1 MLSIVLRVLPIEAP
15 SADLSRVHVVPA
27 KIVARR
33 NRPISSLHEVRLFAN
48 TRVPEMRGGMVNY
61 SALFRSALV
70 ALLRNKMRSVLTVLG
85 ITIGIAAVICV
96 VAIGKAGQA
105 RVEQQLNNLG
115 DNFVWVEAGGRAVN
129 GVRTGT
135 HDTKTLVMADAIAI
149 KNQVSLIKSVSPN
162 VDDPVQVVYGNQN
175 WHTSYRGVSP
185 EYFEIKRWDLDQGA
199 IFSADDVDRAADVC
213 VIGRTVRDQLF
224 GVEDPVGKVIRVNGL
239 PCKVVATLHPKG
251 LSLSG
256 QDQDDTI
263 IIPYTT
269 AQKKLKGITWLD
281 DILCSAVSQEVVK
294 MAGQEATAVLRDRH
308 HLRPEEE
315 DDFNI
320 RNPEDIIQAQLD
332 ASKTLTILLIAI
344 ASVSLIVGGI
354 GIMNVML
361 VSVTERT
368 REIGVRVAVGAT
380 EAAIQLQF
388 LGESI
393 MLSLVGGAAGVLFG
407 IFGSYLVGQTLQ
419 WPIQMSA
426 ESIVVAALFSIAVGV
441 FFGYYPAR
449 KASLLDPIEALRYE

>member
-1 MLSIVLRVLPIEAP
+1 
-15 SADLSRVHVVPA
+15 
-27 KIVARR
+27 
-33 NRPISSLHEVRLFAN
+33 
-48 TRVPEMRGGMVNY
+48 VNY
-61 SALFRSALV
+61 VALLRSALV

-115 DNFVWVEAGGRAVN
+115 DNFVWIEAGGRAVN

-135 HDTKTLVMADAIAI
+135 HGTKSLVLADAVAI
-149 KNQVSLIKSVSPN
+149 KNQIPLIKNVAPNSDGSV
-162 VDDPVQVVYGNQN
+162 QIIYGNQN
-175 WHTSYRGVSP
+175 WFTHFRGVSP
-185 EYFEIKRWDLDQGA
+185 EFFDIKRWPTEQGA
-199 IFSADDVDRAADVC
+199 AFTQDDVERSADVC

-224 GVEDPVGKVIRVNGL
+224 GVEDPIGKVIRVKDL
-239 PCKVVATLHPKG
+239 PCKVIGTLAPKG
-251 LSLSG
+251 LAVSG

-263 IIPYTT
+263 ILPYTT
-269 AQKKLKGITWLD
+269 VMKKIKGNPWLD
-281 DILCSAVSQEVVK
+281 DILCSAVSPEAVK
-294 MAGQEATAVLRDRH
+294 IAGQEAAALLRDRH

-320 RNPEDIIQAQLD
+320 RNPEDIIQAQLE
-332 ASKTLTILLIAI
+332 ASKTLTVLLIAI
-344 ASVSLIVGGI
+344 ASISLIVGGI

-380 EAAIQLQF
+380 EEAIRLQF
-388 LGESI
+388 LGESV
-393 MLSLVGGAAGVLFG
+393 MLSLVGGAAGVLG
-407 IFGSYLVGQTLQ
+407 GVLGSYLVGQTLH
-419 WPIQMSA
+419 WPMPISLQA
-426 ESIVVAALFSIAVGV
+426 VVIAALFSVVVGV

>member
-1 MLSIVLRVLPIEAP
+1 
-15 SADLSRVHVVPA
+15 
-27 KIVARR
+27 
-33 NRPISSLHEVRLFAN
+33 
-48 TRVPEMRGGMVNY
+48 VNY
-61 SALFRSALV
+61 TGLLRSALV
-70 ALLRNKMRSVLTVLG
+70 AVLRNKLRSVLTVLG

-135 HDTKTLVMADAIAI
+135 HGTKSLVYADAVAI

-162 VDDPVQVVYGNQN
+162 VDGNIQIIYANQN
-175 WHTSYRGVSP
+175 WYTRYRGVSP
-185 EYFEIKRWDLDQGA
+185 EYFDIARWYIDQGA
-199 IFSADDVDRAADVC
+199 AFSQDDVDLAADVC

-224 GVEDPVGKVIRVNGL
+224 GVDDPVGKVMRVKDL
-239 PCKVVATLHPKG
+239 PCKIVGTMIPKG
-251 LSLSG
+251 LSMSG
-256 QDQDDTI
+256 QDQDDI
-263 IIPYTT
+263 IIMPYTT
-269 AQKKLKGITWLD
+269 AMKKISGITWLD
-281 DILCSAVSQEVVK
+281 DILCSAVSQASVK
-294 MAGQEATAVLRDRH
+294 PAGQEAAAILRDRH

-320 RNPEDIIQAQLD
+320 RNPEDIIQAQLE
-332 ASKTLTILLIAI
+332 ASKTLTVLLIAI
-344 ASVSLIVGGI
+344 ASISLIVGGI

-380 EAAIQLQF
+380 EEAIQLQF
-388 LGESI
+388 LGESV
-393 MLSLVGGAAGVLFG
+393 MLSLVGGGAGVLFG
-407 IFGSYLVGQTLQ
+407 IVGSYLVGKTLQ
-419 WPIQMSA
+419 WPMEMSIEA
-426 ESIVVAALFSIAVGV
+426 VVVAALFSAAVGV

-449 KASLLDPIEALRYE
+449 TASLLDPIEALRYE

>member
-1 MLSIVLRVLPIEAP
+1 
-15 SADLSRVHVVPA
+15 
-27 KIVARR
+27 
-33 NRPISSLHEVRLFAN
+33 
-48 TRVPEMRGGMVNY
+48 VNY
-61 SALFRSALV
+61 TALLRSALV
-70 ALLRNKMRSVLTVLG
+70 ALLRNKMRSILTVLG

-135 HDTKTLVMADAIAI
+135 HGTKTLVLADAVAI
-149 KNQVSLIKSVSPN
+149 KSQIPLIKSVSPN
-162 VDDPVQVVYGNQN
+162 VDGSVQIIYANQN
-175 WHTSYRGVSP
+175 WFTRFRGVSP
-185 EYFEIKRWDLDQGA
+185 EYFDIKRWFLDQGA
-199 IFSADDVDRAADVC
+199 AFSQDDVERAADVC
-213 VIGRTVRDQLF
+213 VIGRTVRDTLF
-224 GVEDPVGKVIRVNGL
+224 GAEDPIGKVIRVKEL
-239 PCKVVATLHPKG
+239 PCKVIGTLVPKG
-251 LSLSG
+251 LSVSG
-256 QDQDDTI
+256 QDEDDAI
-263 IIPYTT
+263 LMPYTT
-269 AQKKLKGITWLD
+269 VQKKIKGITWLD
-281 DILCSAVSQEVVK
+281 DILCSAVSQDAVK
-294 MAGQEATAVLRDRH
+294 IAGQEAGALLRDRH
-308 HLRPEEE
+308 HLRAEEE

-320 RNPEDIIQAQLD
+320 RNPEDIIQAQLE

-344 ASVSLIVGGI
+344 ASISLIVGGI

-380 EAAIQLQF
+380 EEAIQLQF
-388 LGESI
+388 LGESV

-407 IFGSYLVGQTLQ
+407 IVGSYLVGQTLH
-419 WPIQMSA
+419 WPMQMSFEA
-426 ESIVVAALFSIAVGV
+426 VLVAALFSVAVGV

>member
-1 MLSIVLRVLPIEAP
+1 M
-15 SADLSRVHVVPA
+15 
-27 KIVARR
+27 
-33 NRPISSLHEVRLFAN
+33 
-48 TRVPEMRGGMVNY
+48 NY
-61 SALFRSALV
+61 GALFRSALV
-70 ALLRNKMRSVLTVLG
+70 ALLRNKMRSILTVLG

-105 RVEQQLNNLG
+105 RVQQQLNNLG
-115 DNFVWVEAGGRAVN
+115 DNFVWIEAGGRAVN

-135 HDTKTLVMADAIAI
+135 HDTKTLVMADAVAI
-149 KNQVSLIKSVSPN
+149 KNQISLIKSVSPN
-162 VDDPVQVVYGNQN
+162 VDDPVQVIYGNQN

-185 EYFEIKRWDLDQGA
+185 EYFDIKRWYVDQGA
-199 IFSADDVDRAADVC
+199 LFSQDDTDRAADVC
-213 VIGRTVRDQLF
+213 VIGRTVREQLF
-224 GVEDPVGKVIRVNGL
+224 GVENPVGKVIRVSGL

-263 IIPYTT
+263 ILPYTT
-269 AQKKLKGITWLD
+269 AQKKIKGITWLD
-281 DILCSAVSQEVVK
+281 DILCSAVSPDVVK

-344 ASVSLIVGGI
+344 ASVSLLVGGI

-388 LGESI
+388 LGEST

-407 IFGSYLVGQTLQ
+407 VFGSYLVGQTLG
-419 WPIQMSA
+419 WPIEMSIEA
-426 ESIVVAALFSIAVGV
+426 VVVAAMFSVAVGV

-449 KASLLDPIEALRYE
+449 KASRLDPIEALRYE

>member
-1 MLSIVLRVLPIEAP
+1 
-15 SADLSRVHVVPA
+15 
-27 KIVARR
+27 
-33 NRPISSLHEVRLFAN
+33 
-48 TRVPEMRGGMVNY
+48 
-61 SALFRSALV
+61 
-70 ALLRNKMRSVLTVLG
+70 MRSVLTVLG

-105 RVEQQLNNLG
+105 QVEQQLNNLG
-115 DNFVWVEAGGRAVN
+115 DNFVWIEAGGRAVN

-135 HDTKTLVMADAIAI
+135 HGTKTLTYADAVAI

-162 VDDPVQVVYGNQN
+162 VDGPVQIIYGNQN
-175 WHTSYRGVSP
+175 WFTGFRGISP
-185 EYFEIKRWDLDQGA
+185 EYFDIKRWYVDQGA
-199 IFSADDVDRAADVC
+199 AFSQDDVDRAADVC
-213 VIGRTVRDQLF
+213 AIGRTVRDQLF
-224 GVEDPVGKVIRVNGL
+224 GVEDPIGKVMRVKDV

-251 LSLSG
+251 LSVSG

-263 IIPYTT
+263 LMPYTT
-269 AQKKLKGITWLD
+269 GQKKIKGADWLD
-281 DILCSAVSQEVVK
+281 DILCSAVSQAAVK
-294 MAGQEATAVLRDRH
+294 VAGQEAAAVLRDRH

-320 RNPEDIIQAQLD
+320 RNPEDIIQAQLE
-332 ASKTLTILLIAI
+332 ASRTLTILLIAI
-344 ASVSLIVGGI
+344 ASISLLVGGI

-380 EAAIQLQF
+380 EEAIQLQF
-388 LGESI
+388 LGESV

-407 IFGSYLVGQTLQ
+407 VVGSYLVGQTLR
-419 WPIQMSA
+419 WPMQMSL
-426 ESIVVAALFSIAVGV
+426 ESVVIAAVFSIAVGV

>member
-1 MLSIVLRVLPIEAP
+1 MNHAALLRAAV
-15 SADLSRVHVVPA
+15 
-27 KIVARR
+27 
-33 NRPISSLHEVRLFAN
+33 
-48 TRVPEMRGGMVNY
+48 
-61 SALFRSALV
+61 V

-115 DNFVWVEAGGRAVN
+115 DNFVWIEAGGRAVN

-135 HDTKTLVMADAIAI
+135 HGTKSLVMADAIAI

-162 VDDPVQVVYGNQN
+162 VDGNVQIIYANQN
-175 WHTSYRGVSP
+175 WYTGYRGVSP
-185 EYFEIKRWDLDQGA
+185 EYFEIKRWYVDQGA
-199 IFSADDVDRAADVC
+199 AFTQDDVDRAADVC

-224 GVEDPVGKVIRVNGL
+224 GVEDPIGKVMRVKDL
-239 PCKVVATLHPKG
+239 PCKIVGTLLPKG
-251 LSLSG
+251 LSVSG

-263 IIPYTT
+263 LMPYTT
-269 AQKKLKGITWLD
+269 AQKKISGITWLD
-281 DILCSAVSQEVVK
+281 DILCSAISQDAVK
-294 MAGQEATAVLRDRH
+294 PAGQEAAAILRDRH

-320 RNPEDIIQAQLD
+320 RNPEDIIQAQLE
-332 ASKTLTILLIAI
+332 ASKTLTVLLIAI
-344 ASVSLIVGGI
+344 ASISLIVGGI

-380 EAAIQLQF
+380 EEAIQLQF
-388 LGESI
+388 LGESV
-393 MLSLVGGAAGVLFG
+393 MLSLVGGGAGVLLG
-407 IFGSYLVGQTLQ
+407 VLGSYLVGQTLK
-419 WPIQMSA
+419 WPMEMSVEA
-426 ESIVVAALFSIAVGV
+426 VVIAALFSVAVGV